1 MILIK
6 SIFNFNILKL
16 NKYNNLNNYYS
27 KLFYNLVNNKIY
39 IINNNINYII
49 PLLNNFNKVKI
60 YILLINNSK
69 FLKFSYKLYIIN

>member
-1 MILIK
+1 M
-6 SIFNFNILKL
+6 IFNFNILKL
-16 NKYNNLNNYYS
+16 IKHNNLNNYYS

-69 FLKFSYKLYIIN
+69 FLKFSYRLYIIK

>member
-1 MILIK
+1 M
-6 SIFNFNILKL
+6 IFNFNILKL
-16 NKYNNLNNYYS
+16 IKDNNLNNYYS
-27 KLFYNLVNNKIY
+27 KLFYNLVNKKIH